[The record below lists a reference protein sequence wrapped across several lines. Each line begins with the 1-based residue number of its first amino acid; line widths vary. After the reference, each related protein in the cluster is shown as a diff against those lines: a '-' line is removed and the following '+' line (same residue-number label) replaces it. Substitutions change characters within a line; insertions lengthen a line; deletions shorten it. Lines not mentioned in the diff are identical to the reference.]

1 MKKSKKLIASLT
13 ATCAAVMLFTS
24 PVLATTVYE
33 HGGVWNYGVGKKYVW
48 SYYSHHRL
56 THKSSVEGRYYS
68 SSGWVSP
75 GTEARAS
82 AEKAQ
87 HGNKSYFDVE

>member
-33 HGGVWNYGVGKKYVW
+33 HGGV
-48 SYYSHHRL
+48 
-56 THKSSVEGRYYS
+56 
-68 SSGWVSP
+68 
-75 GTEARAS
+75 
-82 AEKAQ
+82 
-87 HGNKSYFDVE
+87 